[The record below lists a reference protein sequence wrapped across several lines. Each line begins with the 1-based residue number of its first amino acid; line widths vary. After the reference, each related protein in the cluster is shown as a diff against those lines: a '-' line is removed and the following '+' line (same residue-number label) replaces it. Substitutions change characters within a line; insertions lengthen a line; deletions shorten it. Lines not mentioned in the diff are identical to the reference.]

1 MEKVMIITNVFCFR
15 INITMISKEAVP
27 KYLILSTCPRELD
40 ILACW
45 AWLWTIECCHTHK
58 IHTYFYLFLAKIL
71 SRQNARFQRG
81 HWFVSTFS
89 GKEFPAAPSAEFI
102 KRSRSEVG
110 CTPGQYRRVP
120 QGMLS
125 KKWRH
130 DSKPRVRILRTSII
144 LILYQTTSITPK
156 YITVYNSLFKSR
168 YNVPLLIAA

>member
-1 MEKVMIITNVFCFR
+1 MSHLCYGKVMIITNVFCFR

-27 KYLILSTCPRELD
+27 KYLILSTCSRELD

-110 CTPGQYRRVP
+110 CTPGQYHRVP

-144 LILYQTTSITPK
+144 LILCSKQRVLPPSI
-156 YITVYNSLFKSR
+156 
-168 YNVPLLIAA
+168 